1 MEIKK
6 LKELKE
12 RKWLYKQMEEYYEQF
27 SKKEDSE
34 IKKRYL
40 ALKEKKKQAVENI
53 EAHEKEYL

>member
-1 MEIKK
+1 
-6 LKELKE
+6 
-12 RKWLYKQMEEYYEQF
+12 MEEYYEQF

-40 ALKEKKKQAVENI
+40 ALKEKKKQAVKNI

>member
-12 RKWLYKQMEEYYEQF
+12 RKWLYKQMEEYYEQV

>member
-1 MEIKK
+1 
-6 LKELKE
+6 
-12 RKWLYKQMEEYYEQF
+12 MEEYYEQF

>member
-1 MEIKK
+1 
-6 LKELKE
+6 
-12 RKWLYKQMEEYYEQF
+12 MEEYYEQF

-34 IKKRYL
+34 IYKRYL